1 MDKNVYYQ
9 PPIQS
14 GGNMPPVQQ
23 DINMFQTPPPPMPNG
38 APVPPPYM
46 PAPVTVKKKEH
57 KPLSKKDNI
66 FVFIF
71 LATAFLFVDFALF
84 HGFALGFTISYFIL
98 FGVSTA
104 YLWDREGKP
113 DLFSLCCGAISLAG
127 SVTFSLYSNDFINTI
142 MFILIAG
149 LFTLY
154 CLGISRSYSK
164 SRGNFKMLIDLFY
177 ASVIETFENIGDIIG
192 SLKSEADRS
201 KRNMSALIGVLIAVP
216 VLAVIIPLLISS
228 DAAFEKLV
236 GVIAKNIGK
245 YLLELAIAIVLTPF
259 LFSYM
264 FGKKNKL
271 NVQSRKNVGNFKKKV
286 PVSGSVAF
294 LSVISFT
301 YLVYLF
307 SQLAYFFS
315 AFSGLLPEGYTR
327 GASAF
332 ARRGF
337 YEMFAICAINVVMIS
352 IISMVTKRKQG
363 KVSTGIKVLS
373 LFISLFSVLMIIT
386 AIQKMKL
393 NITTYGFTRNR
404 LLIFVFMLMILV
416 VIIFFI
422 IHIFAPKVPYMQ
434 PIIIICSA
442 MFVALSFANID
453 AFTYEHNVKA
463 YENGTLKKLDMYTIS
478 TLNNSD
484 MYFAKLAQSEDKDIA
499 HKAQVWLIREYFVYD
514 SSNYVIKDNEMKLRE
529 PSDFRSYCRDNEKAN
544 KTVIDYYNS
553 LDTYDRLSFDLT
565 QHLLED
571 GYYDYDKDI
580 IEDYNGNHAYN
591 ADTGRYEEVKD

>member
-9 PPIQS
+9 PPIQ
-14 GGNMPPVQQ
+14 
-23 DINMFQTPPPPMPNG
+23 NG
-38 APVPPPYM
+38 ANAPQQAPPYM
-46 PAPVTVKKKEH
+46 PALVTVKKKEH
-57 KPLSKKDNI
+57 EPLSKKDNI

-71 LATAFLFVDFALF
+71 LAVTFLFVDFALF
-84 HGFALGFTISYFIL
+84 HGFALGFTISYFVL
-98 FGVSTA
+98 FGVATA
-104 YLWDREGKP
+104 YLWNREGKP
-113 DLFSLCCGAISLAG
+113 DLFSLGCGAISLAG
-127 SVTFSLYSNDFINTI
+127 AVTFALYSNGFINTI

-164 SRGNFKMLIDLFY
+164 STSNFKMLIDLF
-177 ASVIETFENIGDIIG
+177 AAAVIEPFENIGDVIG
-192 SLKSEADRS
+192 SLKAGAEKS
-201 KRNMSALIGVLIAVP
+201 KRNTSALIGVLIAVP

-236 GVIAKNIGK
+236 GVIAKNIGE
-245 YLLELAIAIVLTPF
+245 YLFELALAIVITPF

-264 FGKKNKL
+264 FGKKNRL
-271 NVQSRKNVGNFKKKV
+271 SVTTRRSLGNVKRRV

-337 YEMFAICAINVVMIS
+337 YEMFAICAINVIMIS
-352 IISMVTKRKQG
+352 IISMVTKRRQG
-363 KVSTGIKVLS
+363 RVSAGIKALS

-386 AIQKMKL
+386 AIQKMRL

-404 LLIFVFMLMILV
+404 LLVFVFMLMILV

-442 MFVALSFANID
+442 MFVALSFMNID
-453 AFTYEHNVKA
+453 SFTFEHNLKA
-463 YENGTLKKLDMYTIS
+463 YQSGNLKKLDMYTVS

-484 MYFAKLAQSEDKDIA
+484 MYFARLAQSEDKDVA
-499 HKAQVWLIREYFVYD
+499 HRAQAWLIRDYFVYD
-514 SSNYVIKDNEMKLRE
+514 SYEYQIKDNEMKLVE
-529 PSDFRSYCRDNEKAN
+529 SSDFRSWCRDDERAHQA
-544 KTVIDYYNS
+544 VIGYYNS
-553 LDTYDRLSFDLT
+553 LDAYGRQTFELI
-565 QHLLED
+565 QHVLED
-571 GYYDYDKDI
+571 GRYDDEKDV
-580 IEDYNGNHAYN
+580 IEDYSDFSCYEYN
-591 ADTGRYEEVKD
+591 PDTGRYDKEISNPY